1 MAIVKYCLSVAQEKR
16 IAEML
21 KELPPWPEL
30 SPAVREAIYFAE
42 RKREKHPPDLHA
54 RHRELFRHFAA
65 QFTEADRAA
74 FARWVEYQR
83 VCDNG
88 RVVSLK
94 K

>member
-1 MAIVKYCLSVAQEKR
+1 MKYRLTAAQEKR

-21 KELPPWPEL
+21 KALPPWPEL
-30 SPAVREAIYFAE
+30 SPAVKEAIYFAK

-54 RHRELFRHFAA
+54 RHCELFRHFAA

-74 FARWVEYQR
+74 FERWLEYER

-88 RVVSLK
+88 RIVSPRK
-94 K
+94 

>member
-1 MAIVKYCLSVAQEKR
+1 VKYCLSAAQEKR

-54 RHRELFRHFAA
+54 RHRELFLHFAA

-74 FARWVEYQR
+74 FGRWYEFQR
-83 VCDNG
+83 NYRG
-88 RVVSLK
+88 HPIASIEK
-94 K
+94 